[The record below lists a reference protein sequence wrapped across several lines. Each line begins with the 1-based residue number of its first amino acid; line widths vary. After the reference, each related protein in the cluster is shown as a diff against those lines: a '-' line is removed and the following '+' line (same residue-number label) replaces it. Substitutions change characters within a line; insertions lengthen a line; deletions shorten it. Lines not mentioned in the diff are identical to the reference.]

1 MRAIQSNTYGQ
12 PEEVLKMVDITKP
25 TPKEGE
31 ILVKI
36 HATTVNDYDWSHV
49 RGKPYVYRLM
59 FGLFKPKHHTAG
71 MELSGTVEGLGA
83 KVTKFKVGDP
93 VFGDIS
99 EYGFGTFA
107 EYICITENAVLNKPL
122 ALGFDEAAAL
132 PHASTLAIQ
141 GLEDL
146 GQLKEGQKVLINGGG
161 GGVGSLGVQLAKL
174 KQCEVTGVDS
184 MEKLDMMK
192 SIGYDHVLDYK
203 KVDFTKNTDKYD
215 LILDCKTGKNALSYL
230 PILKSE
236 GRYVTIGGSVLK
248 LIGVL
253 FWGKVFTLFSS
264 KKLLILS
271 LKPNQ
276 GLERMAEL
284 LEQNKIKCIIDG
296 PYPLEET
303 ARLIQY
309 FGNGEHQ
316 GKIVIRTT

>member
-1 MRAIQSNTYGQ
+1 MRAIQSNIYGQ
-12 PEEVLKMVDITKP
+12 PEKVLKMVDVAKP
-25 TPKEGE
+25 IPKEGE
-31 ILVKI
+31 ILIKI
-36 HATTVNDYDWSHV
+36 HATTINDYDWSHV
-49 RGKPYVYRLM
+49 RGKPFVYRLM
-59 FGLFKPKHHTAG
+59 FGLFKPKYNTAG
-71 MELSGTVEGLGA
+71 MELSGTVEGLGTKA
-83 KVTKFKVGDP
+83 TKFKVGDP

-107 EYICITENAVLNKPL
+107 EYISITENAVLKKPL
-122 ALGFDEAAAL
+122 ALEFEEAAAL
-132 PHASTLAIQ
+132 PHAATLAIQ

-174 KQCEVTGVDS
+174 KRCEVTGVDS
-184 MEKLDMMK
+184 KEKLNMMK

-215 LILDCKTGKNALSYL
+215 LILDCKTSKNALSYL
-230 PILKSE
+230 SVLRPE
-236 GRYVTIGGSVLK
+236 GRYVTIGGSLTK

-253 FWGKVFTLFSS
+253 FWGKILALFSS
-264 KKLLILS
+264 KKLQILS
-271 LKPNQ
+271 LKPNV
-276 GLERMAEL
+276 GLERMAAL

-309 FGNGEHQ
+309 FGKGGHQ
-316 GKIVIRTT
+316 GKIVIRTI